1 MASLTKGRDY
11 TDEKASEPM
20 VYARE
25 QRTASKVHKR
35 ERHGGEGGEVKKHF
49 FLNGSVNGL
58 TVLKGL

>member
-35 ERHGGEGGEVKKHF
+35 ERHGGEGGEVKTHF
-49 FLNGSVNGL
+49 F
-58 TVLKGL
+58 